1 MSYFYYSKYIILLYC
16 IIFFIKIKFYFSIN
30 SIINTNIYTNIYYI
44 LMDQDQRN
52 FDNGKSNE

>member
-1 MSYFYYSKYIILLYC
+1 MSYFYYSKYIILLYY